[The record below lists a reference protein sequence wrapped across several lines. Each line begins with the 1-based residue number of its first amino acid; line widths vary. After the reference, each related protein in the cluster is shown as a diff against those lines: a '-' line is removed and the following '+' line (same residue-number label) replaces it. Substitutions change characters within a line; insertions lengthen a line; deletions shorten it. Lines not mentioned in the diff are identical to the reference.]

1 LGCQQIALGALD
13 GVARIANSQNDII
26 LFVEFLMSR
35 HWFSLIFQKRR
46 NSRFSRFDG
55 SSMNGARLPAIT
67 RRDVWMAQVQ
77 DLLGVA
83 VGNPDADTRDLMP
96 QADGQHAL
104 QNDAGPRANFSSK
117 SLFYSKLNGFY

>member
-1 LGCQQIALGALD
+1 
-13 GVARIANSQNDII
+13 
-26 LFVEFLMSR
+26 
-35 HWFSLIFQKRR
+35 
-46 NSRFSRFDG
+46 
-55 SSMNGARLPAIT
+55 
-67 RRDVWMAQVQ
+67 MAQVQ

-83 VGNPDADTRDLMP
+83 VGNPDADARDLMP